1 MMSHMSFKRTATL
14 LVVGA
19 ALAAWLYAAANSGV
33 DSAPPLAAGKT
44 PPIDQRGAALASEI
58 ARLHDQLRPSATPRQ
73 PSRNLFSYGAR
84 PVRQASLPPAEI
96 PKPALTEVPAARPAA
111 PVLKL
116 SGIAE
121 DNTPAGWVR
130 TAVISTA
137 GQLYLAKEGEKV
149 TDRFQVVKIS
159 SDAVELTDLT
169 DNAVV
174 RLALR

>member
-1 MMSHMSFKRTATL
+1 MMSHMSLKRTATL

-19 ALAAWLYAAANSGV
+19 ALAAWLYAAAKSGV

-58 ARLHDQLRPSATPRQ
+58 ARLHDQLRPGATPRQ
-73 PSRNLFSYGAR
+73 PSRNLFTYGAR
-84 PVRQASLPPAEI
+84 PVRQASPPPAPI
-96 PKPALTEVPAARPAA
+96 QMPALTEAPPARPAA

-116 SGIAE
+116 TGIAE
-121 DNTPAGWVR
+121 DNTPEGWVR
-130 TAVISTA
+130 TAIISMA
-137 GQLYLAKEGEKV
+137 GQLYFAKEGEKV

-159 SDAVELTDLT
+159 SDVVELTDQT
-169 DNAVV
+169 DNTTR

>member
-33 DSAPPLAAGKT
+33 DTAPPLAAGKT

-58 ARLHDQLRPSATPRQ
+58 ARLHDQLRPDATPRQ

-84 PVRQASLPPAEI
+84 PVRQAPPPPA
-96 PKPALTEVPAARPAA
+96 PPQQPALTEAGPAKPPA

-116 SGIAE
+116 TGIAE
-121 DNTPAGWVR
+121 DKTAEGWVR
-130 TAVISTA
+130 TAIISMA
-137 GQLYLAKEGEKV
+137 GQLYFAKEGEKV

-159 SDAVELTDLT
+159 SDAVELNDLT
-169 DNAVV
+169 DNTAV